1 MTTEYY
7 CRDCGKRLSEDE
19 KPCSTCGSIQR
30 RIHLVLHETL
40 DINDVRLNT
49 KLKRLGIPKIAHEMT
64 KKKKISGE
72 TKKPVEETLI
82 IDRTN
87 LKKTVKIHG
96 VKEYNGEEWK
106 TVHFH
111 RDEFKAKRRK
121 K

>member
-1 MTTEYY
+1 M
-7 CRDCGKRLSEDE
+7 
-19 KPCSTCGSIQR
+19 
-30 RIHLVLHETL
+30 
-40 DINDVRLNT
+40 
-49 KLKRLGIPKIAHEMT
+49 
-64 KKKKISGE
+64 
-72 TKKPVEETLI
+72 I

-87 LKKTVKIHG
+87 LEKTVKTHE